1 MVKLHEAIVHFCP
14 MYTATTVRGQVILL
28 FTFSH
33 FILILPGFQGF
44 LWHRFYITDLLLAFE
59 SLEHQTLNRMGEYMV
74 SIHSAVAVFLLVHGE
89 QVSQELNGNRVLRSK
104 A

>member
-1 MVKLHEAIVHFCP
+1 